1 MSEDPRTD
9 PVTPSGTFFPISAAS
24 RPDVLASQRPVPYR
38 YDPLSLIR
46 EKPMSDKTRQPSVT
60 NDAVGVAAE
69 ILFQRVTRIID
80 GARSLL
86 AHAVNTAM
94 VRAYWETGREIVEIE
109 QSGQMRAEYGTQ
121 VVERLSQRLTDR
133 FGKGFSSRS
142 LERMRAFYLAY
153 SSRLESSIQPALN
166 GDNENQQIPST
177 VWTESPP
184 GAQTLQFP
192 LLSWSHYR
200 LLISIG
206 DHSARSF
213 YELEADT
220 QGWSVRELERQIA
233 SHLYERLAASRDKD
247 EVLALAH
254 KGQEL
259 LTPQDVIKDPVV
271 LEFLGLPERPHWR
284 ERDLEQA
291 IIDHLQEFMLELGKG
306 FCFVA
311 RQKRIT
317 LDGDHFFVDLVL
329 YNRLLRCFVV
339 IDLKLGKLTHR
350 DLGQMQMYVNWF
362 DRTQREPHEE
372 PTIGIALC
380 SRRNDAVVRMTLP
393 QGENRIIAA
402 RYEML
407 LPTPQE
413 LEQVVLDGRRAA
425 ERHA

>member
-1 MSEDPRTD
+1 
-9 PVTPSGTFFPISAAS
+9 
-24 RPDVLASQRPVPYR
+24 
-38 YDPLSLIR
+38 
-46 EKPMSDKTRQPSVT
+46 MSDNSRQPPAT
-60 NDAVGVAAE
+60 TEATIVAADT
-69 ILFQRVTRIID
+69 LFQRVVEIVS
-80 GARSLL
+80 GAQGRV
-86 AHAVNTAM
+86 ARAVDTTM
-94 VRAYWETGREIVEIE
+94 VQAYWEIGRQIVLVE
-109 QSGQMRAEYGTQ
+109 QQGGMRAEYGEQ
-121 VVERLSQRLTDR
+121 VLVHLSTRLGER
-133 FGKGFSSRS
+133 FGKGFSVPH
-142 LERMRAFYLAY
+142 LKRMRQFFRVYA
-153 SSRLESSIQPALN
+153 SKGIQSELP
-166 GDNENQQIPST
+166 GENDFQQIGST
-177 VWTESPP
+177 LWSQLAP
-184 GAQTLQFP
+184 GVQPHFRQE
-192 LLSWSHYR
+192 LSWSHFR
-200 LLISIG
+200 LLMGVS
-206 DHSARSF
+206 DASARSF
-213 YELEADT
+213 YELEAAT

-247 EVLALAH
+247 DVLALAH

-271 LEFLGLPERPHWR
+271 LEFLGLPERPQWR

-306 FCFVA
+306 FCFIA

-380 SRRNDAVVRMTLP
+380 CRKNDAVVLMTLP
-393 QGENRIIAA
+393 QGEQHIIAA
-402 RYEML
+402 RYELL

-413 LEQVVLDGRRAA
+413 LEQAVLDGRRAA
-425 ERHA
+425 ERCP

>member
-1 MSEDPRTD
+1 MHDN
-9 PVTPSGTFFPISAAS
+9 
-24 RPDVLASQRPVPYR
+24 
-38 YDPLSLIR
+38 
-46 EKPMSDKTRQPSVT
+46 TRQPPAT
-60 NDAVGVAAE
+60 TDATRVAADS
-69 ILFQRVTRIID
+69 LFQKVVEIVSGAQGRV
-80 GARSLL
+80 AR
-86 AHAVNTAM
+86 AVNSTM
-94 VRAYWETGREIVEIE
+94 VQTYWEIGRQIVLVE
-109 QSGQMRAEYGTQ
+109 QQGDQRAGYGEQ
-121 VVERLSQRLTDR
+121 VLAQVSERLTQR
-133 FGKGFSSRS
+133 FGKGFGLQHLR
-142 LERMRAFYLAY
+142 RIRQFYLAY
-153 SSRLESSIQPALN
+153 PAVGSRDPQN
-166 GDNENQQIPST
+166 NEIDIQQIRAAVRRELPSQ
-177 VWTESPP
+177 
-184 GAQTLQFP
+184 AQTVLREE
-192 LLSWSHYR
+192 LSWTHYR
-200 LLISIG
+200 FLMG
-206 DHSARSF
+206 VEDPAARSF
-213 YELEADT
+213 YEIEAAT
-220 QGWSVRELERQIA
+220 QGWSTRELERQIA

-247 EVLALAH
+247 DVLALAR

-306 FCFVA
+306 FCFIA

-380 SRRNDAVVRMTLP
+380 SRKNDAVVRMTLP
-393 QGENRIIAA
+393 QGDQRIIAA

-413 LEQVVLDGRRAA
+413 LEQAVLDGRRAA
-425 ERHA
+425 ERCP